1 MGLRGASRA
10 AFRRRARISWI
21 HFRQLEDDLSKG
33 VGGNVADEV
42 GAVSPHLDDL
52 ALSCAS
58 FLATRPGSHM
68 VTAFAGG
75 PRTVDPLPDW
85 DADSGA
91 FLPGADVVGERR
103 HEDLLA
109 SATLGASSHH
119 LDHWDWQYRDPTYGY
134 EGPTKRRE
142 LANRIS
148 GDLASLVDVL
158 ELDTWVI
165 PLGLVHPDH
174 QATATGCLIV
184 AGSRPEID
192 WLVYEDLPYAQVFPS
207 EMERATERFLE
218 RGFMLSPAL
227 GLEFEIPIDD
237 PIKRRAIECYRS
249 QLGPLREG
257 VDLAIM
263 TPERIHRLVRVH
275 D

>member
-1 MGLRGASRA
+1 M
-10 AFRRRARISWI
+10 
-21 HFRQLEDDLSKG
+21 
-33 VGGNVADEV
+33 ADEV

-58 FLATRPGSHM
+58 FLAAHPGSHM
-68 VTAFAGG
+68 VTTFAGG
-75 PRTVDPLPDW
+75 PEAVDPLPAW

-119 LDHWDWQYRDPTYGY
+119 LGHWDWQYRDPTYGY
-134 EGPTKRRE
+134 DGPTKRSE
-142 LANRIS
+142 LANGIS
-148 GDLASLVDVL
+148 GELASLVDAL

-174 QATATGCLIV
+174 QATASGCLNV
-184 AGSRPEID
+184 ASSHPEID

-207 EMERATERFLE
+207 EMERATARLLE
-218 RGFMLSPAL
+218 QGFTLSPAL
-227 GLEFEIPIDD
+227 GLEFEFPIGD
-237 PIKRRAIECYRS
+237 PIKQRAIECYRS
-249 QLGPLREG
+249 QLGPLGEG
-257 VDLAIM
+257 VDLAVT
-263 TPERIHRLVRVH
+263 TPERIHRLLRVH
-275 D
+275 N

>member
-1 MGLRGASRA
+1 MAMRA
-10 AFRRRARISWI
+10 ERHSAVDPSQIDTLPPARSGP
-21 HFRQLEDDLSKG
+21 FEGCSQ
-33 VGGNVADEV
+33 NVADEV

-68 VTAFAGG
+68 VTTFAGG
-75 PRTVDPLPDW
+75 PRAVDPLPAW

-119 LDHWDWQYRDPTYGY
+119 LGHWDWQYRNPTYAY
-134 EGPTKRRE
+134 PGPTKQTE
-142 LANRIS
+142 LAYGIS
-148 GDLASLVDVL
+148 GDLASLVDAL
-158 ELDTWVI
+158 ELDTWLI

-174 QATATGCLIV
+174 QATANGCLIV
-184 AGSRPEID
+184 ASSRPDID

-207 EMERATERFLE
+207 ELERATAGLLGQ
-218 RGFMLSPAL
+218 GFTLSPAL
-227 GLEFEIPIDD
+227 GLEFEIPVDD

-263 TPERIHRLVRVH
+263 TPERLHRLLRVH